1 MILPMTKQ
9 HLQWT
14 FLEEHETY
22 RCRVFS
28 VKDTTCRSPEGDTK
42 SFSVI
47 DAPDWAIIIP
57 LLQEEAEDT
66 FVMVHQWRH
75 GSQCLSTEFPGGVIE
90 KGEDP
95 IEGARRE
102 LQEETGYVAGTIH
115 KLGEFSPNP
124 AIMKNRVH
132 VFLATDLVKTGTQHL
147 DADEYVDVERVP
159 FTTVL
164 SAMGKP
170 PYVHALMASALT
182 LFIQWKSL
190 IRKAPL

>member
-1 MILPMTKQ
+1 MTKQ

-14 FLEEHETY
+14 FLEEQETY

-28 VKDTTCRSPEGDTK
+28 VKDTVCRSPEGETK

-57 LLQEEAEDT
+57 LLQEGKEDT

-75 GSQCLSTEFPGGVIE
+75 GSHCLSTEFPGGVIE

-95 IEGARRE
+95 VEGARRE
-102 LQEETGYVAGTIH
+102 LQEETGYTAGTIQ

-124 AIMKNRVH
+124 AIMTNRVH
-132 VFLATDLVKTGTQHL
+132 VFLARDLLKTGAQHL
-147 DADEYVDVERVP
+147 DADEYVDVELVP
-159 FTTVL
+159 FSTVL
-164 SAMGKP
+164 TSMGKP

-182 LFIQWKSL
+182 LFIQWKTL
-190 IRKAPL
+190 